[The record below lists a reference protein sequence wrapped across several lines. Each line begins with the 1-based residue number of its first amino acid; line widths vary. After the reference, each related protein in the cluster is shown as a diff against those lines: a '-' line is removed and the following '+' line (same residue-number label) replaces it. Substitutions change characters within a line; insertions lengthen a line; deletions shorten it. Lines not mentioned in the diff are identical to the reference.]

1 MALAKTTSTASGI
14 CSSSSSSSTSTSIC
28 IRVDEMGMVMMI
40 RVMNVLELEG
50 KMVFWR
56 RRRGMNMMAK
66 EKVDLVAYE
75 GSLVGEV

>member
-1 MALAKTTSTASGI
+1 MAMVKTTSIASTASGS
-14 CSSSSSSSTSTSIC
+14 CSSSSNTSIC
-28 IRVDEMGMVMMI
+28 IRVDEMGLGMVVI
-40 RVMNVLELEG
+40 MNVLELEG

-66 EKVDLVAYE
+66 KKVDPVANE